1 MMMLHIPDV
10 LTSEEAADLRAR
22 LLAAPWVDGNATS
35 GAGAAKAKRNR
46 QLPEDGEAARMAQQ
60 VVSSALMESATFLS
74 AALPHTI
81 FPPLF
86 NRYGVGETFGLHVD
100 NAVRYHAATGARI
113 RTVFNPFFQVADNL
127 GTCWIVR
134 EEMTQDFIIL
144 NGDTIVSDEIV
155 AKLVEGAQDA
165 ITVTV
170 DVKPQGDYDD
180 DDMKVSRDADGR
192 LRAIGKRLL
201 PPDTNAESIGM
212 LAFTGEGPAIF
223 RNQIDQMMRTPEGV
237 ERWYLRAI
245 DIIAKGNR
253 VGTVSI
259 EGLEWQ
265 EVDFPQD
272 VEAAQALTAKWIA
285 QGRYA
290 R

>member
-1 MMMLHIPDV
+1 MTITKAIIL
-10 LTSEEAADLRAR
+10 SAGQGSR
-22 LLAAPWVDGNATS
+22 LLPLTRDVPKCMIDFNGRTLISW
-35 GAGAAKAKRNR
+35 
-46 QLPEDGEAARMAQQ
+46 QI
-60 VVSSALMESATFLS
+60 
-74 AALPHTI
+74 AALVA
-81 FPPLF
+81 
-86 NRYGVGETFGLHVD
+86 NGVTDIVVVTGFRTERVED
-100 NAVRYHAATGARI
+100 HALQLYRDTGARI

-134 EEMTQDFIIL
+134 EEMDRDFIIL

-155 AKLVEGAQDA
+155 AKLVNGAQDA

-170 DVKPQGDYDD
+170 DVKADGDYDD
-180 DDMKVSRDADGR
+180 DDMKVNRDATGR
-192 LRAIGKRLL
+192 LHAIGKRLL

-259 EGLEWQ
+259 DGLEWQ
-265 EVDFPQD
+265 EVDFHQD
-272 VEAAQALTAKWIA
+272 VEAAKALTAKWVA
-285 QGRYA
+285 EGRYA
-290 R
+290 K

>member
-1 MMMLHIPDV
+1 MTITKAIIL
-10 LTSEEAADLRAR
+10 SAGQGSR
-22 LLAAPWVDGNATS
+22 LLPLTRDIPKCLIDFNGRSLISW
-35 GAGAAKAKRNR
+35 
-46 QLPEDGEAARMAQQ
+46 Q
-60 VVSSALMESATFLS
+60 V
-74 AALPHTI
+74 AALVA
-81 FPPLF
+81 
-86 NRYGVGETFGLHVD
+86 NGVTDIVVVTGFRTERVED
-100 NAVRYHAATGARI
+100 HALQLYRETGARI

-134 EEMTQDFIIL
+134 EEMDCDFIIL

-155 AKLVEGAQDA
+155 AKLIEGATDA

-170 DVKPQGDYDD
+170 DVKDAYDD
-180 DDMKVSRDADGR
+180 DDMKVNCDASGR
-192 LRAIGKRLL
+192 LHNIGKRLL

-212 LAFTGEGPAIF
+212 LAFVGEGPAIF
-223 RNQIDQMMRTPEGV
+223 RNQVDQMMRTPEGV

-259 EGLEWQ
+259 EGLDWQ

-272 VEAAQALTAKWIA
+272 VESALRLTEHWVNE
-285 QGRYA
+285 QRYCKIISD
-290 R
+290 

>member
-1 MMMLHIPDV
+1 MAWELFIGAGGAPAAACGVSVAKHGNRSASGKVGSADV
-10 LTSEEAADLRAR
+10 LEGLGLQLKAPLPKVVDALRST
-22 LLAAPWVDGNATS
+22 GI
-35 GAGAAKAKRNR
+35 
-46 QLPEDGEAARMAQQ
+46 
-60 VVSSALMESATFLS
+60 TFLF
-74 AALPHTI
+74 APAWHPALVNLA
-81 FPPLF
+81 PL
-86 NRYGVGETFGLHVD
+86 RRSLG
-100 NAVRYHAATGARI
+100 I

>member
-1 MMMLHIPDV
+1 MTITKAIIL
-10 LTSEEAADLRAR
+10 SAGQGSR
-22 LLAAPWVDGNATS
+22 LLPLTRDVPKCMIDFNGRTLISW
-35 GAGAAKAKRNR
+35 
-46 QLPEDGEAARMAQQ
+46 QI
-60 VVSSALMESATFLS
+60 
-74 AALPHTI
+74 AALVA
-81 FPPLF
+81 
-86 NRYGVGETFGLHVD
+86 NGVTDIVVVTGFRTERVED
-100 NAVRYHAATGARI
+100 HALQLYRETGARI
-113 RTVFNPFFQVADNL
+113 RCVFNPFFQVADNL

-134 EEMTQDFIIL
+134 EEMDRDFIIL

-155 AKLVEGAQDA
+155 AKLIAGAKDA

-170 DVKPQGDYDD
+170 DVKADGDYDD
-180 DDMKVSRDADGR
+180 DDMKVNRDESGR
-192 LRAIGKRLL
+192 LHHIGKRLL

-265 EVDFPQD
+265 EVDFHQD
-272 VEAAQALTAKWIA
+272 VEAAKALTAKWVA
-285 QGRYA
+285 EGRYGQ
-290 R
+290 